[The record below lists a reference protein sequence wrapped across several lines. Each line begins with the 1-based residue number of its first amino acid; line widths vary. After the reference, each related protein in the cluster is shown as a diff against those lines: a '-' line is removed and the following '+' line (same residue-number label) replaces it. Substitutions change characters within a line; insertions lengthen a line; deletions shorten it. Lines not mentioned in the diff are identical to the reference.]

1 MIKRLYRL
9 MRLMIWVPFF
19 CILQMQCSMV
29 YGETKTLDVVLDE
42 SYPPYIFY
50 DETGQ
55 PQGIL
60 VDQWLLFEEKTGI
73 DVILHPM
80 PWIDAQLGMQR
91 KEFDVIDT
99 IFYSESRDQIYDFAD
114 VYETIETAI
123 FFHDSISGITDI
135 SSLKGFNI
143 GVKKGDYAVQKLLE
157 AGVEDIKEYSSYE
170 QIVKAASLGELK
182 IFIIDIPPG
191 LYYLN
196 KYDIYQDFHYTEPVY
211 QEGFHRAV
219 VQGDQATLTLIEEG
233 FAQIPQAQLEA
244 IQTKWFGKQIMG
256 VNGLKDFFI
265 VLGILVFGIII
276 VFGWNYV
283 LHRKVKAH
291 TASLSEA
298 LITLKSEQSK
308 LEALITS
315 MPDLIFILD
324 KDGIVQE
331 SLSQNHNNS
340 FQWELN
346 QLLFKNISELFDP
359 EDEVRLKLGIET
371 AFQEGQSNEVEVAL
385 QIAHIGK
392 QYFEIRFA
400 RLSDHKMLALVRNTT
415 EKALATQ
422 KILKLSILDILTN
435 VYNRNFFEKSVK
447 EWKNPKEAG
456 MGLFMV
462 DIDGLKLVN
471 DTLGHDVG
479 DQYLRTIAQAIKRVF
494 LEPEFIARIG
504 GDEFA
509 IAVRGWDEDR
519 MLLAKNQLIDEVR
532 ALNERGYPIPFSIS
546 IGFSL
551 ANHSCN
557 TALAMMKCAD
567 DYMYRQ
573 KLFHRQS
580 ERSKTIETLS
590 AMLSERDFL
599 TQGHSKRM
607 SKFIK
612 KIARIVNF
620 PDSQMPAIEL
630 FADFHDIGK
639 IGVSDV
645 ILFKPE
651 RLTDAEFADMK
662 RHSEIGFRI
671 AESSPDLNGIS
682 EWIYKHHE
690 NWDGTGYP
698 FGLKGEEIPL
708 VCRILTIVDA
718 FDAMTN
724 DRPYRKAMSLQ
735 EAILELKRCAGTQFD
750 PNLVE
755 IFLDILRNEEEA

>member
-1 MIKRLYRL
+1 MLKSSYLWIRL
-9 MRLMIWVPFF
+9 IICISFF
-19 CILQMQCSMV
+19 GVLLIQSSIV

-42 SYPPYIFY
+42 TYPPYIFY
-50 DETGQ
+50 DETGN

-73 DVILHPM
+73 DVTLHPM
-80 PWIDAQLGMQR
+80 SWNDAQLAMQR
-91 KEFDVIDT
+91 GEYDVIDT
-99 IFYSESRDQIYDFAD
+99 IFYSEAREQIYDFAG
-114 VYETIETAI
+114 VYETIETSI

-135 SSLKGFNI
+135 SSLKGFNV

-170 QIVKAASLGELK
+170 QIVKAAALGELK
-182 IFIIDIPPG
+182 IFIIDLPPA

-196 KYDIYQDFHYTEPVY
+196 KYDIYQDFNYTDSVY
-211 QEGFHRAV
+211 QEGFRRAV
-219 VQGDQATLTLIEEG
+219 LQGDQATLTLLEEG
-233 FAQIPQAQLEA
+233 FAQIPETQLSA
-244 IQTKWFGKQIMG
+244 IQTKWFGRQIMG
-256 VNGLKDFFI
+256 MDGLKNFFLVMSILAIAVI
-265 VLGILVFGIII
+265 V

-283 LHRKVKAH
+283 LRRKVKAH

-298 LITLKSEQSK
+298 LKTLKSEQSK
-308 LEALITS
+308 LEALIIS
-315 MPDLIFILD
+315 MPDMIFILD
-324 KDGIVQE
+324 KEGNVKE
-331 SLSQNHNNS
+331 YLSQNANED
-340 FQWELN
+340 FLLDPN
-346 QLLFKNISELFDP
+346 QILFKNISDLFEP
-359 EDEVRLKLGIET
+359 EVALQLKQGIET
-371 AFQEGQSNEVEVAL
+371 AFLEGQSREIEVKL
-385 QIAHIGK
+385 HTAHSGK
-392 QYFEIRFA
+392 QYFEARFA
-400 RLSDHKMLALVRNTT
+400 RLSDDKILAIVRNTT
-415 EKALATQ
+415 EKAVAIQ
-422 KILKLSILDILTN
+422 KILNLSILDKLTN
-435 VYNRNFFEKSVK
+435 VYNRNYFEKAIK
-447 EWKNPKEAG
+447 DWKNPEQVG
-456 MGLFMV
+456 IGLFMV

-494 LEPEFIARIG
+494 KTPEFISRIG

-532 ALNERGYPIPFSIS
+532 ALNEKGYPIPFSIS

-607 SKFIK
+607 AGFIK
-612 KIARIVNF
+612 KMARKVNF
-620 PDSQMPAIEL
+620 SDSQMPAIEL

-639 IGVSDV
+639 IGISDV
-645 ILFKPE
+645 ILFKPDK
-651 RLTDAEFADMK
+651 LTDQEFADMR

-690 NWDGTGYP
+690 NWDGSGYP
-698 FGLKGEEIPL
+698 FGLEGEEIPL
-708 VCRILTIVDA
+708 ACRILTIVDA
-718 FDAMTN
+718 YDAMTN
-724 DRPYRKAMSLQ
+724 DRPYRKAMSRQ
-735 EAILELKRCAGTQFD
+735 SAILELKRCTGTQFD
-750 PNLVE
+750 PTLVE
-755 IFLDILRNEEEA
+755 IFLDILLNEEE